1 LVTSLAGCK
10 TPKFQNCIIDT
21 SDNVNDGMNYFMQKI
36 IEEAITTTDPDI
48 IENYARNQ
56 PVIPVSRQSNEPVI
70 EWSNNKTLLT
80 GAFLDK

>member
-1 LVTSLAGCK
+1 
-10 TPKFQNCIIDT
+10 
-21 SDNVNDGMNYFMQKI
+21 MNYFMQKI